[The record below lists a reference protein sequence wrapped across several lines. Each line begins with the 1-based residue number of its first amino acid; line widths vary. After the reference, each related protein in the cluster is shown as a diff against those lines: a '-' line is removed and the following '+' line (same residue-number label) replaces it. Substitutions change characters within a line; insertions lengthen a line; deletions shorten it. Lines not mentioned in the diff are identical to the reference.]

1 MFGRSPQIDEVVR
14 TRAYDP
20 LSHQGSMRKK
30 IAELQDFVETNM
42 ASSAQKQANQYDKT
56 ARMRTF
62 KVGDRVWLS
71 VPTAGKLE
79 PKWEGEWTIA
89 SKKNAVNYEISDG
102 VRNRIVHVN
111 RLKQR
116 IQPNVQRLHLQQDN
130 QPVCQQW
137 NPPSIDHIIEST
149 DTPTPRYSTRN
160 RRPPVRYGQLIS
172 GGTYVT

>member
-1 MFGRSPQIDEVVR
+1 M
-14 TRAYDP
+14 
-20 LSHQGSMRKK
+20 
-30 IAELQDFVETNM
+30 
-42 ASSAQKQANQYDKT
+42 
-56 ARMRTF
+56 
-62 KVGDRVWLS
+62 
-71 VPTAGKLE
+71 E

-89 SKKNAVNYEISDG
+89 RKKNAVNYEISDG

-160 RRPPVRYGQLIS
+160 RRPPLFVMDSESRDEINLRGNVCNLIIYKYNIVLFHVCIIRNYLES
-172 GGTYVT
+172 IWY